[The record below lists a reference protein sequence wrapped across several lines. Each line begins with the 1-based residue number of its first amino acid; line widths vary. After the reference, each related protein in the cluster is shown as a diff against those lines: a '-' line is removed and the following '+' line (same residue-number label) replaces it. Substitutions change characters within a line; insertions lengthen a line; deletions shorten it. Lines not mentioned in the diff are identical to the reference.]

1 MIRIPRTIATLVL
14 VVAVVLG
21 ALAVGYAFR
30 ARLAETAIVGTVLDR
45 IGRAETDPPDAPYWT
60 CPMHPD
66 VHERGPGVC
75 PICGMTLTEVETS
88 AADDP
93 MAAMTNS
100 GQTISGSS
108 SVGTLRAEVNID
120 PRRQQLV
127 GVRTAAVER
136 RPLTMP
142 IRARWDRALR

>member
-100 GQTISGSS
+100 GQTHLWVFFRGDTAGGGQHRSAASATRRCANSG
-108 SVGTLRAEVNID
+108 R
-120 PRRQQLV
+120 
-127 GVRTAAVER
+127 
-136 RPLTMP
+136 
-142 IRARWDRALR
+142 